1 MKKIIL
7 FMLLSAIFFTNS
19 DKCHAQFLKK
29 LAKGIENVSKKLDE
43 TLGTTASAAPSGMT
57 VSSPH
62 KDLKVNV
69 LNATYNGDEFLLEFT
84 ITNMGA
90 DIKGY
95 CLMDG
100 NSEKTIAFDNLG
112 NQCSATLLFGNARSK
127 NKGYAENTL
136 FNGIPVKVVVTLTK
150 YGADATSFSQIKI
163 GAGTDIWNVANF
175 FVFKN
180 VPIIKEQEQEVVI
193 PVKEA
198 EKPQAAEINK
208 IEEKTPAV
216 ETQTAPVVED
226 YTLSKDQMNG
236 WKAEGL
242 LGKVQS
248 VKYSTGKQVFF
259 NTVGNP
265 SKIINGKE
273 IVTRTY
279 TASNPAKNSANLK
292 ITYGKNTRQIQDYY
306 GILDQCG
313 LSELYTF
320 DNLGRIAGK
329 QLREECSGN
338 YEEKYIYNGTA
349 DRFPAIAKGS
359 EYWETGDW
367 AVTRTYQYMEF
378 DNNGN
383 WTKRKVNEVAV
394 STDYD
399 TEEKTSETKNYV
411 ETATYVYY

>member
-7 FMLLSAIFFTNS
+7 FTLLSAIFLANS
-19 DKCHAQFLKK
+19 DKCQAQFLKK
-29 LAKGIENVSKKLDE
+29 LVKGIENVSKKLDE
-43 TLGTTASAAPSGMT
+43 TLGTTTSAAPSGIT

-62 KDLKVNV
+62 RNLQVNV
-69 LNATYNGDEFLLEFT
+69 LGAEMSGDNYILEFT
-84 ITNMGA
+84 ITNKGEN
-90 DIKGY
+90 IKEY
-95 CLMDG
+95 RMYRSTDVY
-100 NSEKTIAFDNLG
+100 DNLG
-112 NQCSATLLFGNARSK
+112 TQCHAEIILGNDQSSFGSAAGGSLLND
-127 NKGYAENTL
+127 T
-136 FNGIPVKVVVTLTK
+136 PVKVRVVLS
-150 YGADATSFSQIKI
+150 GFSSNATSFSQIRIK
-163 GAGTDIWNVANF
+163 GDTWDHGYANRPDGD

-180 VPIIKEQEQEVVI
+180 LPIIREQEQEVVI
-193 PVKEA
+193 PVK
-198 EKPQAAEINK
+198 PQVTATNQIVDN
-208 IEEKTPAV
+208 TPAV
-216 ETQTAPVVED
+216 VTQLAPVETD

-248 VKYSTGKQVFF
+248 VKYSTGRQVFF

-279 TASNPAKNSANLK
+279 TTSNPAKNSANLK

-313 LSELYTF
+313 LFELYTF

-383 WTKRKVNEVAV
+383 WTKRKVSEVAV